1 MSGDSEHLFVV
12 FQLYIY
18 QTSLLSNYSS
28 KHEKNSR
35 PSGKP
40 DGCCGFKTCSGRV
53 IQFTFF
59 LFHKG
64 LCGMWHGSQTQNSC
78 KKKKQKNPR
87 GMWVGERDYLR
98 IQKESKIIHVSES
111 RRPSRKKRA
120 TFQLQRKK
128 VTTIKKKC
136 FQTAQSQTFHW
147 LSLKQKGALDT
158 EIKWGNRK
166 NSKPSEEICLMR

>member
-1 MSGDSEHLFVV
+1 MSADSKHLFVV
-12 FQLYIY
+12 FQLYVY

-40 DGCCGFKTCSGRV
+40 DGCCGFETCSGRV

-59 LFHKG
+59 LFHKA

-78 KKKKQKNPR
+78 KKTPK
-87 GMWVGERDYLR
+87 GYVGGRVRDYLR
-98 IQKESKIIHVSES
+98 IEKESKIIHVTES
-111 RRPSRKKRA
+111 RRPSCKKRE

-128 VTTIKKKC
+128 VTTIKKKNA
-136 FQTAQSQTFHW
+136 FRLHSLRHFTAF
-147 LSLKQKGALDT
+147 L
-158 EIKWGNRK
+158 
-166 NSKPSEEICLMR
+166 